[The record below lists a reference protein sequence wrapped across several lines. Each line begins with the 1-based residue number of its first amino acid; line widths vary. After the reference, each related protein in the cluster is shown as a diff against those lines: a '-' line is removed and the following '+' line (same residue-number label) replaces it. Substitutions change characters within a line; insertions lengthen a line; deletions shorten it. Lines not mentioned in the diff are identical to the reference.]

1 VKKRRVGHMIRAL
14 RERQG
19 MTLREL
25 ARRAEI
31 AHPYLSNLEREKQKN
46 PSLDVLTRIA
56 RALDVPVSRLLGE

>member
-1 VKKRRVGHMIRAL
+1 
-14 RERQG
+14 